1 MYKLKYNYRKEFWFL
16 IPQHSDS
23 NSMMIELALQYS
35 GTLKL
40 TFRGSDKAFVGD
52 RLREYVYYYDCKAE
66 AAIAFDF
73 AEDHTLSLNRVD
85 SAVKVEFQF
94 NRKYFATLHQAL
106 HNLPMEAI
114 KKVIPLKARYIS
126 AGKHRKPAV
135 NDPCLELDEDF
146 QIPALEAM
154 LNCSP
159 SSPFLLTGPFGT
171 GKTRVIARAALE
183 IVLANNDAHVLI
195 CVHHHRTANA
205 YIEDYFG
212 PWQFENEHSQKL
224 KIVRLVGNI
233 QRIPEDSPYV
243 NLYRIPEN
251 YGRMKDRAIV
261 ICTYTGAALLKKEIG
276 LHAGYFSYIFLD
288 EAAQALEPEA
298 MIPLQLASTYTKV
311 ILAGDHLQV
320 NRVQFMKSYI
330 AYLCTVN
337 GTKHLK

>member
-1 MYKLKYNYRKEFWFL
+1 MYILEYNYRKEFWFL
-16 IPQHSDS
+16 IAQHSDS
-23 NSMMIELALQYS
+23 NSMKIELALQYS

-40 TFRGSDKAFVGD
+40 TFRGSDKVFVGD
-52 RLREYVYYYDCKAE
+52 RLREYVYHYDRKAE

-73 AEDHTLSLNRVD
+73 TENHTPSLNGAD
-85 SAVKVEFQF
+85 SAVTVEFQF
-94 NRKYFATLHQAL
+94 NRKFFATLHQAL

-114 KKVIPLKARYIS
+114 KKVMPLKARYIS
-126 AGKHRKPAV
+126 SGKHRKPAV
-135 NDPCLELDEDF
+135 NDPYLELDEDF

-183 IVLANNDAHVLI
+183 IVLATNDAHVLI

-205 YIEDYFG
+205 YVEDYFG
-212 PWQFENEHSQKL
+212 PLQFENKHFQKL
-224 KIVRLVGNI
+224 KIVRLVGKI

-243 NLYRIPEN
+243 DLYRIPEK
-251 YGRMKDRAIV
+251 YGRLKDRVIV
-261 ICTYTGAALLKKEIG
+261 ICTYTGAALLKKDIG
-276 LHAGYFSYIFLD
+276 LHASYFSYIFLD

-298 MIPLQLASTYTKV
+298 IIPLQFASMDTKV

-320 NRVQFMKSYI
+320 RRVRFMKFHI
-330 AYLCTVN
+330 IYLCTVQ
-337 GTKHLK
+337 